1 MQTFLATLQ
10 SLGLYLGVI
19 VLGAVIGSRRAVR
32 AKKLAWLGKFQ
43 SVALVL
49 LILML
54 GVEIGSDEQVISS
67 LGAIGVSALAITL
80 LALAGSVLAVVL
92 ARKLLKLDRRGR
104 TAEQRAEAEAREGG
118 NAV

>member
-80 LALAGSVLAVVL
+80 RGGGGSGLAVVR
-92 ARKLLKLDRRGR
+92 ARPLLTRARRGR
-104 TAEQRAEAEAREGG
+104 PAAPRAAAAAREGG
-118 NAV
+118 GAV